1 MITSKSP
8 FEINW
13 PLVIHY
19 FGQLYLKFPRNY
31 NFLKP
36 FFSEEIADVKTELE
50 EEGFTSDEAVKL
62 IQQVYRKIGGF
73 DNKSKEHS
81 YPVHEKVSGQFSSK
95 IFYQIFKWTSLT
107 RVNVQGVKSV
117 GGHFDCLC
125 RGFDF
130 YEVKKYVSKRKGKYS
145 YTLIIFIVKSLQT
158 EQNGTNLLL
167 WSPICR
173 NKRAITPKWI
183 NS

>member
-81 YPVHEKVSGQFSSK
+81 YPVHEKVSGQFSSNL
-95 IFYQIFKWTSLT
+95 F
-107 RVNVQGVKSV
+107 
-117 GGHFDCLC
+117 
-125 RGFDF
+125 
-130 YEVKKYVSKRKGKYS
+130 
-145 YTLIIFIVKSLQT
+145 FIKFST
-158 EQNGTNLLL
+158 EQVSLELMFKELNPLA
-167 WSPICR
+167 
-173 NKRAITPKWI
+173 AILHAYAGGLIFMK
-183 NS
+183 